1 VRVLLLTHQSFTPPD
16 SLEGLSDREITPW
29 KTEYDVL
36 SALEELG
43 HETRILGGV
52 TELIEIRQVI
62 EEWKPDI
69 AFNLL
74 EEFRG
79 EEMYVPFVLGYLDLM
94 NIPFTGCRPSS
105 LLLVDDKPLAKKVLR
120 YHRIPLPDFA
130 LFPRGRAVRRPKRL
144 DFPLIVKSS
153 QMHGSVGI
161 AQSSVVEDD
170 DSFRERVRHVH
181 EKLGTGAIAE
191 QFIEGRELY
200 VGILGNR
207 RLEVLPIWE
216 IRFENLAD
224 GAHAIATE
232 RVKWDTD
239 YQKKRGITTGRAKIP
254 EETVRRIDR
263 LSRRVYRILEMNG
276 YARMDFRLKED
287 GSLFLLEPNPNPD
300 LACDEDFASSAGAG
314 GINYGPLIRR
324 ILNLGL
330 RLHREGR

>member
-1 VRVLLLTHQSFTPPD
+1 MRVLLLTHQSFTPPE
-16 SLEGLSDREITPW
+16 SLEGLSDQEITPW

-43 HETRILGGV
+43 HETRFLGAA
-52 TELIEIRQVI
+52 ELPAIRREV

-74 EEFRG
+74 EEFKG

-94 NIPFTGCRPSS
+94 GVPFTGCRPAS

-120 YHRIPLPDFA
+120 YHRIPIPEFA
-130 LFPRGRAVRRPKRL
+130 VFPRGRAVKRPKRL

-161 AQSSVVEDD
+161 SQSSVVEDEE
-170 DSFRERVRHVH
+170 SLQERVRYVH
-181 EKLGTGAIAE
+181 DGLGTGAIAE
-191 QFIEGRELY
+191 QFIDGRELY
-200 VGILGNR
+200 VGVLGNH
-207 RLEVLPIWE
+207 RLERLPVWE
-216 IRFENLAD
+216 IRFENLAE

-232 RVKWDTD
+232 KVKWDTK
-239 YQKKRGITTGRAKIP
+239 YQERRGITTGKAKLP
-254 EETVRRIDR
+254 EETIRRVDR
-263 LSRRVYRILEMNG
+263 LSRRVYRILELNG
-276 YARMDFRLKED
+276 YARLDFRLRED

-300 LACDEDFASSAGAG
+300 LACDEDFASSAEAAG
-314 GINYGPLIRR
+314 IRYGPLIRR

-330 RLHREGR
+330 RFHRERR

>member
-1 VRVLLLTHQSFTPPD
+1 VRVLVLTHQDFTPPD
-16 SLEGLSDREITPW
+16 SLDGLSDREITPW

-43 HETRILGGV
+43 HETRILGAV
-52 TELIEIRQVI
+52 SELAAIRQVI

-79 EEMYVPFVLGYLDLM
+79 EEMYVPFVLGYLDLV

-130 LFPRGRAVRRPKRL
+130 LFPRGRTAKRPKRL

-170 DSFRERVRHVH
+170 DSFRERVRYVH
-181 EKLGTGAIAE
+181 EKLGTGAVAE
-191 QFIEGRELY
+191 QFIDGRELY

-207 RLEVLPIWE
+207 RLERFPVWE
-216 IRFENLAD
+216 IKFENLAD

-239 YQKKRGITTGRAKIP
+239 YQRKRGITTGRARIP
-254 EETVRRIDR
+254 DEIARRIDR
-263 LSRRVYRILEMNG
+263 LSRRVYRILELNG
-276 YARMDFRLKED
+276 YARLDFRLKAD
-287 GSLFLLEPNPNPD
+287 GTLFLLEPNPNPD
-300 LACDEDFASSAGAG
+300 LACDEDFASSAAAG
-314 GINYGPLIRR
+314 GIRYGPLIRR
-324 ILNLGL
+324 ILSLGL
-330 RLHREGR
+330 RFHREGR